1 MMRSRR
7 IRSYVKIQGLII
19 AGILLGHLFLL
30 CACSR
35 NEISYSSG
43 KPRLTVQ
50 QENSSM
56 SYNKLSADEER
67 VIVNKGT
74 EPPFSGKYYLNKEQG
89 SYLCKRCD
97 APLFRSSAKFESG
110 TGWPSFDDAIDGAV
124 KQIPDA
130 DGRRTE
136 IVCAH
141 CGAHLGHVF
150 FSEAFTAKYVRHCVN
165 SLSLNF
171 LPEASAAT
179 KTERPFLPVDASGVL
194 STISVK

>member
-1 MMRSRR
+1 MRSRR

-141 CGAHLGHVF
+141 CGA
-150 FSEAFTAKYVRHCVN
+150 
-165 SLSLNF
+165 
-171 LPEASAAT
+171 P
-179 KTERPFLPVDASGVL
+179 
-194 STISVK
+194 